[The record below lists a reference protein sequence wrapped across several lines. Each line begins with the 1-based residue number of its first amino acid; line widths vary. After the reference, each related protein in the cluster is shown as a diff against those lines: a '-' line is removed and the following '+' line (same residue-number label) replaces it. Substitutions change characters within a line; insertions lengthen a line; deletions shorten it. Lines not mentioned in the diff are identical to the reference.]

1 MDALISIMNGTLIK
15 NIMNCLRE
23 DDSSLFC
30 FGGIVMSII
39 LCFVIFL
46 VSYGTYNMLCYLFM
60 LPTAVA
66 GNAVSLVGRGKK
78 QSFLDQGSVI
88 IVENVVNRWELYWND
103 EVRLEKY
110 LREKEIYT
118 RGTTYLVSK
127 CIKFIGGALIFLPV
141 AFMHRT
147 LFLLLILF
155 WVFCCGWDITRTIFS
170 LKKVNFLKFLII
182 EKFVVSIF
190 PWIYGIFNIYL
201 IVKLFT

>member
-66 GNAVSLVGRGKK
+66 GNAVSLVGKKKK
-78 QSFLDQGSVI
+78 QSFIDQVSI
-88 IVENVVNRWELYWND
+88 LLAENVVNRWELRWND
-103 EVRLEKY
+103 EDLFEKN

-118 RGTTYLVSK
+118 RGTVYLVSQ
-127 CIKFIGGALIFLPV
+127 CIKFIGGVVIFLPV

-182 EKFVVSIF
+182 EKFFVSIF
-190 PWIYGIFNIYL
+190 PWIYGIFNIFLL
-201 IVKLFT
+201 IKLFT

>member
-1 MDALISIMNGTLIK
+1 MNGILIK

-30 FGGIVMSII
+30 LEEIVMSII
-39 LCFVIFL
+39 LCFEVILF
-46 VSYGTYNMLCYLFM
+46 SYGTYNMLCYLFM
-60 LPTAVA
+60 LPTAAA
-66 GNAVSLVGRGKK
+66 GNAISLVGREKK
-78 QSFLDQGSVI
+78 QSFLDQVSI
-88 IVENVVNRWELYWND
+88 LIAENVVNRWELRWND
-103 EVRLEKY
+103 EDQLEKY
-110 LREKEIYT
+110 LSEKEIYT
-118 RGTTYLVSK
+118 RGTVYLVSQ
-127 CIKFIGGALIFLPV
+127 CIKFIGGVVIFLPV

-155 WVFCCGWDITRTIFS
+155 WVFCCVWDITRTIFS

-182 EKFVVSIF
+182 EKFFVSIF

>member
-66 GNAVSLVGRGKK
+66 GNAVSLVGKKKK
-78 QSFLDQGSVI
+78 QSFIDQVSI
-88 IVENVVNRWELYWND
+88 LLAENVVNRWELRWND
-103 EVRLEKY
+103 EDLFEKN

-118 RGTTYLVSK
+118 RGTVYLVSQ
-127 CIKFIGGALIFLPV
+127 CIKFIGGVVIFLPV
-141 AFMHRT
+141 AFICRN

-170 LKKVNFLKFLII
+170 LKKVNYLKFLII
-182 EKFVVSIF
+182 EKFFVSIF

>member
-1 MDALISIMNGTLIK
+1 
-15 NIMNCLRE
+15 
-23 DDSSLFC
+23 
-30 FGGIVMSII
+30 MSII

-46 VSYGTYNMLCYLFM
+46 VSYGTYNMLCYFFM
-60 LPTAVA
+60 LPTAAA
-66 GNAVSLVGRGKK
+66 GNAISLVERGKT
-78 QSFLDQGSVI
+78 QSFLDQVSVLI
-88 IVENVVNRWELYWND
+88 AENVVNRWELYWND

-127 CIKFIGGALIFLPV
+127 CIKFIGGAMIFLPV
-141 AFMHRT
+141 AFMYRT

-182 EKFVVSIF
+182 EKFFVSIF
-190 PWIYGIFNIYL
+190 LWIYGIFNIYL